1 MKRVLRRGLAV
12 IVVAAL
18 TAALAPGLLLLVF
31 RFVDPPT
38 TAFMTH
44 ARQQFADNGQA
55 TTLYQRW
62 VPIENMAACMPLAV
76 VASEDQTFPDHHG
89 FAWNAIEKAL
99 AANARGNGMRGAS
112 TITQQTSKNLFLW
125 PARSYIRK
133 GIEAYVTV
141 WMTLVWPKSRVLEV
155 YLNVAQFGPRVF
167 GVDQAARRFF
177 DRAPG
182 ALTQRQCASLAAV
195 LPAPTEYNAAH
206 PSGHVASRI
215 DLIQGQ
221 MRNLGGGYLDSV
233 LKP

>member
-1 MKRVLRRGLAV
+1 MKGVLRWGLAL
-12 IVVAAL
+12 IVL
-18 TAALAPGLLLLVF
+18 AALAPGLLLLAF

-44 ARQQFADNGQA
+44 ARQQFADQGQV
-55 TTLYQRW
+55 TTLYQHW
-62 VPIENMAACMPLAV
+62 VPIENIAACMPLAV

-99 AANARGNGMRGAS
+99 AANARGKGMRGAS
-112 TITQQTSKNLFLW
+112 TLTQQTAKNLFLW

-177 DRAPG
+177 NRAPG
-182 ALTQRQCASLAAV
+182 TLTPRQCASLAAV
-195 LPAPTEYNAAH
+195 LPAPTAYDAAH

-215 DLIQGQ
+215 DWIQGQ
-221 MRNLGGGYLDSV
+221 MRNLGAAYLDSV